1 MLSES
6 EMASVFRFG
15 VKKASREDITSGQ
28 LHRPRL
34 RKDVRFCNIFP
45 GIDSNCLHFQKERL
59 SSVEGKWPLRM
70 DLRDENSHMRSHS
83 TLQV

>member
-1 MLSES
+1 MIVVDRGLFMLSES

-15 VKKASREDITSGQ
+15 VKKASREDIPSGQ

-45 GIDSNCLHFQKERL
+45 WN
-59 SSVEGKWPLRM
+59 
-70 DLRDENSHMRSHS
+70 
-83 TLQV
+83 